1 MPTTYNL
8 NGQDGIQVFN
18 DLPEGTTVT
27 LTDGSVGTI
36 IANPRNGGFIQV
48 KYTKHP
54 NASQVGEEEF
64 IFFNQVTKAEG

>member
-1 MPTTYNL
+1 MPTKYDL

-18 DLPEGTTVT
+18 DLPEGVTVT

-36 IANPRNGGFIQV
+36 VHNPRNGGFIQV
-48 KYTKHP
+48 KYTSHP

-64 IFFNQVTKAEG
+64 IFFNQVAKAEG